1 MNRLSTFIATA
12 APAAVLAIDRRLAR
26 SFIVFAIAMSVGS
39 AAAHALEHATVDG
52 YKLAFVQ
59 AGQGEAL
66 VLVHGGL
73 QDYRFW
79 SDLMP
84 TLAQRYRVISYSR
97 RNHFPNEVSVEGAP
111 DGAADRHADD
121 LAALVR
127 ELKLGKVR
135 VVGHS
140 SGALAALFFAR
151 RHPALVRSLVL
162 NEPPVRS
169 LIAATPEGPALLKE
183 QGGRM
188 APAREAFIAGDFER
202 AVPLFVDAVG
212 GPGAFQRRSAA
223 AKRMALDNTIS
234 SRAEF
239 IAKQPRPSF
248 VCDDAKAIAVPVLL
262 TTGERSPP
270 FFKRIV
276 AELERCLPQA
286 RRHTIAGASH
296 TVPAE
301 QPALFAEAVT
311 AFFAQH

>member
-26 SFIVFAIAMSVGS
+26 SFIGFAIAMSVGS

-59 AGQGEAL
+59 AGQGEAV
-66 VLVHGGL
+66 VLVHGAL
-73 QDYRFW
+73 QDHRFW

-97 RNHFPNEVSVEGAP
+97 RNHFPNEVSVEGTP
-111 DGAADRHADD
+111 DAAADRHADD
-121 LAALVR
+121 LAALVQ

-169 LIAATPEGPALLKE
+169 LIAATPEGQALLKE
-183 QGGRM
+183 MGGRM

-223 AKRMALDNTIS
+223 AKRMAQDNTIS
-234 SRAEF
+234 SRAGF
-239 IAKQPRPSF
+239 IAKQPDPSF
-248 VCDDAKAIAVPVLL
+248 ACDDARAIAAPVLL

-270 FFKRIV
+270 FFKGIV